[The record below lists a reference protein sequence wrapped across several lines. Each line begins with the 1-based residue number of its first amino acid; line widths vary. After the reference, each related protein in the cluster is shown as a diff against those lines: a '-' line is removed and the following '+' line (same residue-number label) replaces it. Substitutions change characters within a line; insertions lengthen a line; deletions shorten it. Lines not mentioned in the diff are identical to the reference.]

1 MRFHLIITAALLA
14 IFIAAGLDKASQA
27 AEKSAITKAKG
38 EYTVEE
44 LYAKKSELSGKKVS
58 VRGKVVKFNAGIMGR
73 NWVHLQDGSGKPGT
87 NDITIT
93 TNQSAKMGDTVSAT
107 GVMAV
112 NKDFGGGYNYEVII
126 EDAAISDK

>member
-14 IFIAAGLDKASQA
+14 VFVAAGMDKASQA
-27 AEKSAITKAKG
+27 AEKGAITKAKDG
-38 EYTVEE
+38 YTVEE
-44 LYAKKSELSGKKVS
+44 LYAKKKELSGKKVS
-58 VRGKVVKFNAGIMGR
+58 IRGKVVKFNVGIMGR

-107 GVMAV
+107 GTMAV
-112 NKDFGGGYNYEVII
+112 NKDFGGGYSYEVII